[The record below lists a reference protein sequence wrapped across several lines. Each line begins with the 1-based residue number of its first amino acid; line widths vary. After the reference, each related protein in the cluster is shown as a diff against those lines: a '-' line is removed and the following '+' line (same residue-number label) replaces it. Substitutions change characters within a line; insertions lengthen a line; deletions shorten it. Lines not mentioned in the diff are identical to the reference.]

1 MKENLMEEAFQGKS
15 CLYRLPPQSFPA
27 DAECVLLARKQD
39 LILFPRVHIPMS
51 SKHYYLALP
60 INREGLS

>member
-1 MKENLMEEAFQGKS
+1 MLDLLLPLWMLGVS
-15 CLYRLPPQSFPA
+15 LYA
-27 DAECVLLARKQD
+27 LARKQD